1 MISNSF
7 CLKTGKW
14 AMTVWF
20 TQLPDLLL
28 TPLFCI
34 GCSWQNQSTSLH
46 WKSNLFLWRGIPNF
60 ISFPIF
66 IVKCGLWYEA
76 RPEGPGP
83 NTQAG
88 DAEHTSEWHTSEWQK
103 IKYSVWESKGSS
115 RISAGCAKI
124 TELIVS
130 CFYMVSSFKL
140 PIFKCPHFY
149 SRVQRSS
156 IFCQV
161 NGS

>member
-88 DAEHTSEWHTSEWQK
+88 DAEHTSEWQK
-103 IKYSVWESKGSS
+103 IKYSVWESKVPPHTHKVYRNGGKTEVYLRLRSYTKIKGKAYGGQSS
-115 RISAGCAKI
+115 S
-124 TELIVS
+124 TDT
-130 CFYMVSSFKL
+130 VSSW
-140 PIFKCPHFY
+140 Y
-149 SRVQRSS
+149 
-156 IFCQV
+156 
-161 NGS
+161 